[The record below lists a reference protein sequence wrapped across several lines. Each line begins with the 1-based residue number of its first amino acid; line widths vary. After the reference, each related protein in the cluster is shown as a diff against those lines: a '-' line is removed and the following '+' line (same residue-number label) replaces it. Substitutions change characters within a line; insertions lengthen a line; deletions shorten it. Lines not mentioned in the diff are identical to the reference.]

1 MRGFNIVYIVSEFSR
16 RKDIRVNKSKKS
28 KQNKGRGK
36 SPKHFNTK
44 TEHGDAMAK
53 KQRRRG
59 ELTYGRDDAAQ
70 YSIHWTERLLLRPNA
85 SAFR

>member
-1 MRGFNIVYIVSEFSR
+1 MDGVHRCKASILNTLHCVKDGRRYIW
-16 RKDIRVNKSKKS
+16 VNKS

-44 TEHGDAMAK
+44 TEHGDAAK

-59 ELTYGRDDAAQ
+59 ANIWARRRCPIFNTLD
-70 YSIHWTERLLLRPNA
+70 
-85 SAFR
+85 